1 VQAAVND
8 GLGLLIFVLR
18 AAHSHDSNL
27 SPVFDSELEETDDTA
42 ADHPSQVMSETVP
55 CFPSCDCNSRL
66 SGMLLSEAARR

>member
-55 CFPSCDCNSRL
+55 CFP
-66 SGMLLSEAARR
+66 